1 LANEINADS
10 AENGKVSTTRQK
22 PEIRDY
28 REAV

>member
-1 LANEINADS
+1 LAKGIDADS

-22 PEIRDY
+22 PEIGDY